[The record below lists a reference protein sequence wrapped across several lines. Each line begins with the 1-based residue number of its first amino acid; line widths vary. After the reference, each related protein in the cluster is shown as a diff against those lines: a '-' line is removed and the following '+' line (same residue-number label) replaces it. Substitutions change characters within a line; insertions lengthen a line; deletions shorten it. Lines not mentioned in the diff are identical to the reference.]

1 MQNVQQRIN
10 FRDNDDKWKEYAF
23 QKVKEEIIK
32 EKIIIYKTIIGQW
45 AKTTET
51 IIGGSPHA
59 EPNYLG
65 DYEVYEKD
73 NIS

>member
-32 EKIIIYKTIIGQW
+32 EKNNHLQDHYR
-45 AKTTET
+45 
-51 IIGGSPHA
+51 SM
-59 EPNYLG
+59 
-65 DYEVYEKD
+65 
-73 NIS
+73 S